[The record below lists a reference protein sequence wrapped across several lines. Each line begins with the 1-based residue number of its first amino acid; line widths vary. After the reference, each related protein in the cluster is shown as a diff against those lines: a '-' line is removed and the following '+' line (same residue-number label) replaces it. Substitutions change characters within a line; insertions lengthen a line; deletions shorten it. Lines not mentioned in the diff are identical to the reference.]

1 MKIIIPKIVI
11 GGGPSSARQAIYVV
25 LIAALG
31 WLTPKVLESGW
42 KAAFPEDGKNFTTP
56 RASLERCNREALAS
70 FRERWEAAA
79 GARNGTA
86 AALGRWWHRSEAFEP
101 KTP

>member
-42 KAAFPEDGKNFTTP
+42 KAAFPPQRCSGAVP
-56 RASLERCNREALAS
+56 RTSSRFPALAERRQS
-70 FRERWEAAA
+70 FAIAP
-79 GARNGTA
+79 
-86 AALGRWWHRSEAFEP
+86 FE
-101 KTP
+101 